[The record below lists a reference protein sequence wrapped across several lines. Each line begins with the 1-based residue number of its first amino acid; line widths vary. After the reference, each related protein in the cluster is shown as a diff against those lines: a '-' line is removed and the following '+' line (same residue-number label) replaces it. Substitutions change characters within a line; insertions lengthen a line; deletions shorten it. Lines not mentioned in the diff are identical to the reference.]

1 MTPAKKLGLCAL
13 LVLLPAVEAAA
24 ARLSFRAGA
33 AYFLPSDEAFR
44 DIYGGGTSYGAELA
58 LSLGRRWEAWVSA
71 SLFQKTGRLTFTGEE
86 AEIRLVPVLAGAR
99 LYFTRARLS
108 PYLGLGAG
116 YISYRETSPLGRTVG
131 GSLGLSGQA
140 GLVLAATSWLS
151 LNARLAY
158 SFGRTN
164 PEGFEA
170 DLGGLEVSLGFGFGL
185 SPGR

>member
-1 MTPAKKLGLCAL
+1 MTTAKKLGLSAL

-33 AYFLPSDEAFR
+33 SYFLPSDKVFR

-58 LSLGRRWEAWVSA
+58 LSLGRRWEAWLSA

-86 AEIRLVPVLAGAR
+86 TEIRLIPVLAGAR
-99 LYFTRARLS
+99 FFFARARLQ

-116 YISYRETSPLGRTVG
+116 YISYNETSPLGRSVG
-131 GSLGLSGQA
+131 GSLGLVGQA
-140 GLVLAATSWLS
+140 GFIVAATSWLS
-151 LNARLAY
+151 LNARLSY
-158 SFGRTN
+158 SYGRTN
-164 PEGFEA
+164 PEGLAA
-170 DLGGLEVSLGFGFGL
+170 DLGGLEVSLGLGFGL